1 MGLIAPYPTT
11 PARGILVPQPGTE
24 PVTPTLEG
32 RLLSI
37 GPQGRSLYFLISW
50 HGLVSGK
57 WQNVLEAG
65 SVYFEAQKIIVL
77 TPQAYFSLHPWI
89 KWKAEFELLYSK
101 ELLAKIAGE
110 SVAGKRG
117 EM

>member
-1 MGLIAPYPTT
+1 MGLTAPYPTT

-24 PVTPTLEG
+24 PVTPTPEG
-32 RLLSI
+32 RLLNI
-37 GPQGRSLYFLISW
+37 EPQGKSIYFLISW

-65 SVYFEAQKIIVL
+65 RVYFEAQKIIVL

-89 KWKAEFELLYSK
+89 KSKAEFELLYSK
-101 ELLAKIAGE
+101 ELLAKIAEE